1 MTVAP
6 KSIREWPASERI
18 ASEPVAKPTKAL
30 AIVRAAE
37 AAIDTRATCSFSVG
51 MRLKT
56 LAAIIFFL
64 FPRRLDRYR
73 TVRSVPLPG
82 VLGCS
87 GSRVSERGTGQPV
100 GHRPGGDRPARISAL
115 QWPTRRGRSA

>member
-6 KSIREWPASERI
+6 KSISEWPASERI

-30 AIVRAAE
+30 AIVRTAE
-37 AAIDTRATCSFSVG
+37 ATIDTRATCSFSAC

-56 LAAIIFFL
+56 HATIIFFD

-73 TVRSVPLPG
+73 TVCSAPPSG
-82 VLGCS
+82 VLDCS
-87 GSRVSERGTGQPV
+87 GGHVSERGTGRPV
-100 GHRPGGDRPARISAL
+100 VRPPDGDRPLRISAL
-115 QWPTRRGRSA
+115 H

>member
-30 AIVRAAE
+30 AIVRIAE
-37 AAIDTRATCSFSVG
+37 ATIDTRATCSFSAC

-56 LAAIIFFL
+56 HAAIIFFV

-73 TVRSVPLPG
+73 TVCSGPPPG
-82 VLGCS
+82 VPDCS
-87 GSRVSERGTGQPV
+87 GDHVSERGTGRPV
-100 GHRPGGDRPARISAL
+100 GRQPDGDRHARISAL
-115 QWPTRRGRSA
+115 H

>member
-56 LAAIIFFL
+56 HAAIYFFFV

-73 TVRSVPLPG
+73 TVRSRPLQG
-82 VLGCS
+82 VLDCS
-87 GSRVSERGTGQPV
+87 GGRVSERGTGRPV
-100 GHRPGGDRPARISAL
+100 GHRPGGDRPARTSA
-115 QWPTRRGRSA
+115 